1 MNDFSVMYS
10 KRKGVAQLWLGP
22 AAYLNHDCTPNCQ
35 IISTGRSTAYVKVL
49 RPIRAGEEL
58 LVYYGKV
65 WFEMFVPDV
74 VNNRPGH
81 VARWKHRQRQVIVI
95 GGGKCRGLLTFLFFL
110 LL

>member
-58 LVYYGKV
+58 LVYYGV
-65 WFEMFVPDV
+65 VCLTWFPED
-74 VNNRPGH
+74 VNNS
-81 VARWKHRQRQVIVI
+81 
-95 GGGKCRGLLTFLFFL
+95 
-110 LL
+110 